1 MPSNGTTT
9 INEKRKHNKTVGII
23 SVIVGILLIA
33 PILYLIMPRPD
44 VTVIFIVLLVLT
56 IAVMLLLGYLGK

>member
-1 MPSNGTTT
+1 MSSDETTT
-9 INEKRKHNKTVGII
+9 VNEKRKHDKTVGII
-23 SVIVGILLIA
+23 SVIVGILLIT
-33 PILYLIMPRPD
+33 PILYLVMPRPD